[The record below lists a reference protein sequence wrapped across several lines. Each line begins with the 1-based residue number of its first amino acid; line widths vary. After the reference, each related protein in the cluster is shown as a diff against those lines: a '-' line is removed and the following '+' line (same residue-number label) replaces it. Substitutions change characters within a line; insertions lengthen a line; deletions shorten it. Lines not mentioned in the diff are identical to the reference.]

1 MDYHMGACK
10 RELGSIVDGGSLDP
24 GGDAHTM
31 TVHFCEVLSAGD
43 LDQLQAALEKELSAG
58 KEHVPTSHK
67 HFRALAVLEQSLK
80 VLTAR
85 KKLPCSVNLDLTA
98 RS

>member
-1 MDYHMGACK
+1 MNFVAACK

-31 TVHFCEVLSAGD
+31 TKHFCEVLSAGD
-43 LDQLQAALEKELSAG
+43 LDQLQAALEKELSVG

-67 HFRALAVLEQSLK
+67 HFRVLAVLEQSLK
-80 VLTAR
+80 VLKAR
-85 KKLPCSVNLDLTA
+85 KTLP
-98 RS
+98 